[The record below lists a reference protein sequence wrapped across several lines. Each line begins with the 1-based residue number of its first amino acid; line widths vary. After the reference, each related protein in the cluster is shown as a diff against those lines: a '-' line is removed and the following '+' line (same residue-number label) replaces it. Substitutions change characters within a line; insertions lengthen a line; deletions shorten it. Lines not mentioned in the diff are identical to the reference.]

1 MKIGVVK
8 EIKDRENRVSLTPS
22 GAKALVQA
30 GHTVWVETQA
40 GSGAGFPDA
49 AYEEAGACIVTVDM
63 AWDTDLVLKVKEPL
77 ETEYPYIKEQILFT
91 YLHLAGVSP
100 GLTECL
106 LQRHTTAVAYETVED
121 TQGSLPLLAPMS
133 AIAGNM
139 SITVASFYLAH
150 FHRGKGVQLGTVMG
164 KGYGNVVIIGDGVVG
179 QHAARAAAGL
189 GSEVF
194 LACLQPQKVAA
205 LFQDRFP
212 NIHCFPSRPQT
223 IARYLTD
230 ADVVV
235 GAVLLH
241 GAKAPH
247 VVTEEMVMQMQPG
260 SVIVDVSID
269 QGGCIA
275 TSRPTSHSEPIF
287 MRHGVVHYCVTN
299 MPGAYP
305 RTATL
310 ALANATLPYV
320 MRLADQGL
328 QALRDDTGFGKGV
341 NIYNG
346 HITSKPVAEALQL
359 MHRFK
364 SFA

>member
-8 EIKDRENRVSLTPS
+8 EIKDRENRVALTPS
-22 GAKALVQA
+22 GAAALVQA
-30 GHTVWVETQA
+30 GHTVRVETQA
-40 GSGAGFPDA
+40 GLGAGFSDA
-49 AYEEAGACIVTVDM
+49 AYEAAGACIDTVDR
-63 AWDTDLVLKVKEPL
+63 AWDADLVLKVKEPL
-77 ETEYPYIKEQILFT
+77 EAEYPYIKEQILFT

-100 GLTECL
+100 GLTTCL

-121 TQGSLPLLAPMS
+121 SRGALPLLAPMS

-150 FHRGKGVQLGTVMG
+150 FNQGKGVQLGTVMG
-164 KGYGNVVIIGDGVVG
+164 QGYGKVAIIGDGVVG
-179 QHAARAAAGL
+179 QHAARTAAGL

-194 LACLQPQKVAA
+194 LGCLQPQKVAA

-212 NIHCFPSRPQT
+212 NVHCFPSNPQT
-223 IARYLTD
+223 IASYLSD

-247 VVTEEMVMQMQPG
+247 VVTEEVVMQMQPG

-275 TSRPTSHSEPIF
+275 TSRPTSHSAPIF

-328 QALRDDTGFGKGV
+328 QALRDDAGFGKGV
-341 NIYNG
+341 NVHNG
-346 HITSKPVAEALQL
+346 SITSEPVARTLQL
-359 MHRFK
+359 MRHFK
-364 SFA
+364 TFS